1 MTQLDDP
8 LSIGWTFHQ
17 RRDFVGAEAMY
28 RREIEKNPANAN
40 AWCFLGILHYDL
52 SRFEDSVEAYQKALE
67 VQPEFPV
74 ALSNLANSLGALERF
89 EEAEACVRKALELN
103 PQYPTAWNNLGALLV
118 KQGKFR
124 EATETFEKSLELMP
138 DNESVHRNLGAVLIR
153 QGKLAEGTEYSNSA
167 LRLNPRS
174 AEAHRN
180 RAIVWLLTGN
190 FAAGW
195 DEYEWRFYCSDH
207 APSRHPQ
214 PMWDG
219 NPFPGR
225 TLLLFAEQGLG
236 DTIHFLRYAE
246 MARRRGGRVVVECQA
261 ALLPL
266 LSEYRGADQ
275 LIARGQPLPPFDL
288 QLPLMSA
295 PRVFQTDET
304 SIPAPIP
311 YLTARAELQA
321 QWRDRLA
328 KQIPSDRLRVG
339 LVWQGSRDH
348 HADRQRSIPLAEF
361 LPLADPSI
369 QLISLQKGEGTSRM
383 GSLAGQLSLLDFG
396 GMLDETH
403 GPFLDTAAILA
414 NIDLLITI
422 DTSVAHLAGAMGIP
436 TWVLLS
442 HAPDWRWLLDREDSP
457 WYPSIRLFRQDSG
470 GEWKTVLTRVASEL
484 KKMAERRNAD
494 STNATPT
501 QAGESRPFL
510 QVPLSPGHCLDLLAE
525 WDVQLE
531 TTSEAARAD
540 SSTADRLADEI
551 EPRRPVQQRD
561 HLVNVLRTELDWEL
575 IASRGSRLGAE
586 PPGDPEAEKGNRSTE
601 IPAERSRVSAELESA
616 YRHLREI
623 HQQLVALYVWQPTHP
638 TPSDPTSSDPIP
650 SDTARGD
657 EIREKQK
664 EPVAELLRRRAAWI
678 SRVNQSYSG

>member
-1 MTQLDDP
+1 MTHLDDP
-8 LSIGWTFHQ
+8 LTIGWTFHQ
-17 RRDFVGAEAMY
+17 RRDYVGAEAIY
-28 RREIEKNPANAN
+28 RREIEANPANAN
-40 AWCFLGILHYDL
+40 AWCFLGILYYDL
-52 SRFEDSVEAYQKALE
+52 SRFEDSVQAYGRALE
-67 VQPEFPV
+67 VKPEFPV

-89 EEAEACVRKALELN
+89 EEAEASVRKALELN
-103 PQYPTAWNNLGALLV
+103 PKYPTAWNNLGALLV

-138 DNESVHRNLGAVLIR
+138 DNESVHRNLGATLIR
-153 QGKLAEGTEYSNSA
+153 QGRLAEGSQYSESA

-190 FAAGW
+190 FAPGW

-219 NPFPGR
+219 SPFPGK

-246 MARRRGGRVVVECQA
+246 MARERGGRVVVECQS

-266 LSEYRGADQ
+266 LSNFRGADE
-275 LIARGQPLPPFDL
+275 LVARGQPLPPFDL

-295 PRVFQTDET
+295 PRVFRTDEK

-311 YLTARAELQA
+311 YLTARQDLRA
-321 QWRDRLA
+321 QWQDRLA
-328 KQIPSDRLRVG
+328 SRVPAERLRVG

-361 LPLADPSI
+361 LPLADQPI
-369 QLISLQKGEGTSRM
+369 QLISLQKGEGTGQM
-383 GSLAGQLSLLDFG
+383 TPLADQLPLLDFG
-396 GMLDETH
+396 STLDEAH

-442 HAPDWRWLLDREDSP
+442 HAPDWRWLLDRDDSP

-470 GEWKTVLTRVASEL
+470 GEWKSVLDRVASEL
-484 KKMAERRNAD
+484 KGF
-494 STNATPT
+494 ATLKPSLSRSR
-501 QAGESRPFL
+501 ASSGEL
-510 QVPLSPGHCLDLLAE
+510 KYLHVPLSPGYCLDLLAKL
-525 WDVQLE
+525 DSQLE
-531 TTSEAARAD
+531 ILEGATSTDASSEIESPERQRLAEQRDRLVEVLRGKLPWERIAARNQTGHE
-540 SSTADRLADEI
+540 S
-551 EPRRPVQQRD
+551 PRSLPEDAPVPSD
-561 HLVNVLRTELDWEL
+561 
-575 IASRGSRLGAE
+575 
-586 PPGDPEAEKGNRSTE
+586 
-601 IPAERSRVSAELESA
+601 ELELA
-616 YRHLREI
+616 FRQLREI
-623 HQQLVALYVWQPTHP
+623 HRRLCRLSGRDEGGEGSIGRVTSPYPADEEQSQLLAGVLREQAAL
-638 TPSDPTSSDPIP
+638 IRRI
-650 SDTARGD
+650 DTIMER
-657 EIREKQK
+657 
-664 EPVAELLRRRAAWI
+664 
-678 SRVNQSYSG
+678 